1 VTAKKKSKKAPPGF
15 NSPFV
20 ALEPLKKELEA
31 KAEQTKE
38 RPKPVAPPPRAIAS
52 TAAEDE
58 LSFHRMMS
66 GVVPLDQG
74 LGRVA
79 TSRTALERGSVKDAS
94 TRKAEALAVAAAE
107 TEIVRDRLREL
118 VDGDG
123 RFEVEDDGKRVE
135 GRRDDV
141 RPDVLRKLRRGL
153 IPIDAR
159 LDLHGLRASDA
170 QTTLGKFLADKR
182 ARGERCVLVVH
193 GKGEHSPGGHGVLRG
208 EISAWLS
215 QGRASEHVAAFATAT
230 DQDGGEGAIYVLF
243 RR

>member
-1 VTAKKKSKKAPPGF
+1 MTSKKKKDPPGF
-15 NSPFV
+15 NTPFGK
-20 ALEPLKKELEA
+20 LETLKKELEA
-31 KAEQTKE
+31 KAERSKE
-38 RPKPVAPPPRAIAS
+38 RPKPVAPPPPAVKS
-52 TAAEDE
+52 TPAEDE

-74 LGRVA
+74 LGRVTKSKA
-79 TSRTALERGSVKDAS
+79 SLERGAVKDAA
-94 TRKAEALAVAAAE
+94 TRKAEALALTAAE
-107 TEIVRDRLREL
+107 AELVHDRLREL

-141 RPDVLRKLRRGL
+141 RPDVVRKLRRGL
-153 IPIDAR
+153 VPIDAR
-159 LDLHGLRASDA
+159 LDLHGHRASEA
-170 QTTLGKFLADKR
+170 QAALSKFLAEKR

-215 QGRASEHVAAFATAT
+215 QGRASEHVAAFSTAT
-230 DQDGGEGAIYVLF
+230 DHDGGEGAIYVLL

>member
-1 VTAKKKSKKAPPGF
+1 
-15 NSPFV
+15 
-20 ALEPLKKELEA
+20 
-31 KAEQTKE
+31 
-38 RPKPVAPPPRAIAS
+38 
-52 TAAEDE
+52 
-58 LSFHRMMS
+58 MMS

-79 TSRTALERGSVKDAS
+79 KSRTALERGAVKDAA
-94 TRKAEALAVAAAE
+94 TRKAEALAVAAVE
-107 TEIVRDRLREL
+107 TELVHDRLREL

-141 RPDVLRKLRRGL
+141 RPDVVRKLRRGL
-153 IPIDAR
+153 VPIDAR
-159 LDLHGLRASDA
+159 LDLHGLRATDA
-170 QTTLGKFLADKR
+170 QTAVGKFLTDKR

-230 DQDGGEGAIYVLF
+230 DHDGGEGAIYVLL

>member
-1 VTAKKKSKKAPPGF
+1 VTAKKKGKKEPPGF
-15 NSPFV
+15 NSPFT
-20 ALEPLKKELEA
+20 ALESLKKELEA
-31 KAEQTKE
+31 KADQSKAP
-38 RPKPVAPPPRAIAS
+38 PKPVAPPPRPVA
-52 TAAEDE
+52 TTPAEDE

-74 LGRVA
+74 LGRIA
-79 TSRTALERGSVKDAS
+79 KSKTALERGSVKDAA
-94 TRKAEALAVAAAE
+94 TRKAEALALAAAE
-107 TEIVRDRLREL
+107 TELVHERLREL

-141 RPDVLRKLRRGL
+141 RPDVVRKLRRGL
-153 IPIDAR
+153 VPIDAR
-159 LDLHGLRASDA
+159 LDLHGHRATEA
-170 QTTLGKFLADKR
+170 QAALGKFLGEKR

-215 QGRASEHVAAFATAT
+215 QGRASEHVAAFVTAT
-230 DQDGGEGAIYVLF
+230 DHDGGEGAMYVLL